1 VELTKLAAV
10 HKDKPAVI
18 MGETGE
24 SLSYAELERRS
35 NQIARLFRDQGL
47 EPGDHIA
54 ILMENRLDYFPVVW
68 AAQRTGLLYT
78 PVNWHLSAEEAAYV
92 VENCDARI
100 LVFSAQLHELAEA
113 VVAPALERRY
123 VVGGEIE
130 GVQSLD
136 DAVVGLEDGPLDGQ
150 VEGYYM
156 FYSSGTTGRPKGILP
171 KLPGQAFGGGLPI
184 DHMMG
189 SAFGFTDETV
199 YLSPG
204 PLYHAAPLAWS
215 LGTVRHGGTAV
226 VMGKFEAEL
235 ALRLIDRYHVTHA
248 QFVPTMFVRMLK
260 LPADLREGQDVSS
273 LQLVVHAAAP
283 CPVEVKEQMIGWLGP
298 KVVEFYSGS
307 EGTGFFMID
316 TPTWLSHKGSVGR
329 PVLGVVHILDEDGIE
344 LPPGEIG
351 TVWFSEVNPFEYH
364 GDPEKTAGAF
374 NDKGWNTLGD
384 LGHVDEEGFLYLSD
398 RRTDL
403 ILSGG
408 VNIYPR
414 EIEDA
419 LALHPRVADV
429 AVIGIPHAEFGQSVH
444 AVVQPAT
451 GAGGTD
457 LEDEL
462 IAYLKGRIARYK
474 VPRTVSFE
482 TVPRLPSGKILRR
495 ELMKR
500 YEKEDAP

>member
-1 VELTKLAAV
+1 
-10 HKDKPAVI
+10 
-18 MGETGE
+18 
-24 SLSYAELERRS
+24 
-35 NQIARLFRDQGL
+35 
-47 EPGDHIA
+47 
-54 ILMENRLDYFPVVW
+54 
-68 AAQRTGLLYT
+68 
-78 PVNWHLSAEEAAYV
+78 
-92 VENCDARI
+92 
-100 LVFSAQLHELAEA
+100 
-113 VVAPALERRY
+113 
-123 VVGGEIE
+123 
-130 GVQSLD
+130 
-136 DAVVGLEDGPLDGQ
+136 
-150 VEGYYM
+150 
-156 FYSSGTTGRPKGILP
+156 
-171 KLPGQAFGGGLPI
+171 
-184 DHMMG
+184 
-189 SAFGFTDETV
+189 
-199 YLSPG
+199 
-204 PLYHAAPLAWS
+204 
-215 LGTVRHGGTAV
+215 
-226 VMGKFEAEL
+226 
-235 ALRLIDRYHVTHA
+235 VTHA

-329 PVLGVVHILDEDGIE
+329 PILGVVHILDEDGIE

-351 TVWFSEVNPFEYH
+351 TVWFGEVNPFEYH

-462 IAYLKGRIARYK
+462 IAYLKDRIARYK

-500 YEKEDAP
+500 YEKEDAS